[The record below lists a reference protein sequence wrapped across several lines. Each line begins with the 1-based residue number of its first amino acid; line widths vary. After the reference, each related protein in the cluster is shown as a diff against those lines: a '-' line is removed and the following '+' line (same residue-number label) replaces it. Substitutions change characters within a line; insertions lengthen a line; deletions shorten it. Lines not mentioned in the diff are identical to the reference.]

1 MGGFIVLVVLVAPR
15 GLLGMLARRGD
26 GSAPEGTHHG

>member
-15 GLLGMLARRGD
+15 GLLGLGERLFGKRETK
-26 GSAPEGTHHG
+26 P